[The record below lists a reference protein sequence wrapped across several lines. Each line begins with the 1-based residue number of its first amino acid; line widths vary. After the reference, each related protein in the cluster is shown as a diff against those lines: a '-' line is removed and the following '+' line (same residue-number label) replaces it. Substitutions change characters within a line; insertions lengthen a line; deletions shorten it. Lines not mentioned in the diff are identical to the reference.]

1 MTICSDCQNVNETPS
16 KRAYFGPVYD
26 VFENR
31 SVLKGLK
38 CRFFTLKYLVVS
50 MISSVLLISDF

>member
-26 VFENR
+26 VFGNR
-31 SVLKGLK
+31 NVLKGLK
-38 CRFFTLKYLVVS
+38 RCFFALK
-50 MISSVLLISDF
+50 

>member
-1 MTICSDCQNVNETPS
+1 MTIYSDCQNVNETPS

-31 SVLKGLK
+31 RVLKGLK
-38 CRFFTLKYLVVS
+38 RRFLPLN
-50 MISSVLLISDF
+50 IWL

>member
-1 MTICSDCQNVNETPS
+1 MTICSDCQNVNETLS

-38 CRFFTLKYLVVS
+38 WRF
-50 MISSVLLISDF
+50 LLLNIWL